1 MGATVSPDRV
11 LRELAELWVTL
22 GGQEEGDN
30 GAGVLRACSM
40 TLVVVTAEADDP
52 MDLGETLAALM
63 PEHPA
68 RAIVVRVRADGER
81 GLAARVFSQC
91 WKPFGQR
98 RQICCEQ
105 VEITASDTGLEDLR
119 ALVLPLCVPDLP
131 VMLWCRDGRLPSHPQ
146 FSDLAA
152 MASRVVVD
160 SARMG
165 DTAPALQRVAA
176 LVVAGTQL
184 GDLAWTRLT
193 RWRET
198 LSRIF
203 ENRELQ
209 DRVGELKHAEIRF
222 GGAAPSTAACYM
234 AAWVADSLRAAGIEA
249 DVKME
254 RDPDAAPGVLSS
266 LHLRGESPET
276 PQVMLQAKGGA
287 LTYQVNGLANCTSLP
302 DANEDSLMR
311 EELGIVQP
319 DPVFEKTL
327 PSAAFFALSF
337 VVD

>member
-1 MGATVSPDRV
+1 MGGTVSPDRV

-146 FSDLAA
+146 FPDLTA
-152 MASRVVVD
+152 MASRVRSRGVTTYCCVFFGVTSSPSLKESTTTSPRRFANASRKVGLVSMV
-160 SARMG
+160 SARAWMN
-165 DTAPALQRVAA
+165 
-176 LVVAGTQL
+176 LVPYF
-184 GDLAWTRLT
+184 
-193 RWRET
+193 
-198 LSRIF
+198 I
-203 ENRELQ
+203 
-209 DRVGELKHAEIRF
+209 
-222 GGAAPSTAACYM
+222 
-234 AAWVADSLRAAGIEA
+234 
-249 DVKME
+249 
-254 RDPDAAPGVLSS
+254 
-266 LHLRGESPET
+266 
-276 PQVMLQAKGGA
+276 
-287 LTYQVNGLANCTSLP
+287 
-302 DANEDSLMR
+302 
-311 EELGIVQP
+311 
-319 DPVFEKTL
+319 
-327 PSAAFFALSF
+327 
-337 VVD
+337 

>member
-1 MGATVSPDRV
+1 MGATVSPDRL
-11 LRELAELWVTL
+11 LRELSELWVTL
-22 GGQEEGDN
+22 GRQDEGEN

-68 RAIVVRVRADGER
+68 RAIVVRIRADGER

-105 VEITASDTGLEDLR
+105 VEITASDTSLEDLR

-131 VMLWCRDGRLPSHPQ
+131 VMLWCRDGRLPWHPR
-146 FSDLAA
+146 FADLAA
-152 MASRVVVD
+152 MASRIVVD

-165 DTAPALQRVAA
+165 DTAPALERLGA
-176 LVVAGTQL
+176 LVAGGMQL

-198 LSRIF
+198 LSRVF

-209 DRVGELKHAEIRF
+209 DRIGELKHAEVRF
-222 GGAAPSTAACYM
+222 GGSAPSTAACYM
-234 AAWVADSLRAAGIEA
+234 AAWVGNSLRAAGIEA
-249 DVKME
+249 DVKLE
-254 RDPDAAPGVLSS
+254 RDPDVASGALGS
-266 LHLRGESPET
+266 LHLRGENAET
-276 PQVMLQAKGGA
+276 LQVVLQAKGGA
-287 LTYQVNGLANCTSLP
+287 LTFQVNGLVNCTSLAE
-302 DANEDSLMR
+302 ANEYSLMR

-319 DPVFEKTL
+319 DPVFETTL